1 VGGLLE
7 KAGYGPADGP
17 ETADVVLF
25 HTCCVRD
32 HAEQRLYS
40 RISQLRRLKADR
52 PNLVLGVGGCVA
64 QKEKHAL
71 AERFPHVDIVF
82 GTSAINDIVSLIRR
96 VEQGERPVV
105 ETPED
110 GPEPR
115 SHLALESDPARIHAF
130 VSIMRGCDNYC
141 SYCVVPYVRGAQRS
155 KRPNEVLEEARA
167 LAGQGVVEVT
177 LLGQNVNSYGQDL
190 DGQTTFARLLE
201 SINEIPGLLRI
212 RFTTSHPKDLGADLM
227 RAIGGLSKVCE
238 HLHLPVQS
246 GSSRILKLMNR
257 RYTSDQYLGKLE
269 SIRRLVPDISLTTD
283 VIVGFPGET
292 DEDFEQTH
300 ALVETAQFDGAYIFK
315 YSPRAATAASRLEG
329 ALDKETIKE
338 RHRSL
343 LEFQKTISLGR
354 LQQLVGGTQSVLAE
368 RPDSRRES
376 RLIGRTRGH
385 RVASVPGG
393 EELVGKECNVQ
404 IAALEGW
411 TLMGHAP
418 SRAAVAVEKS

>member
-1 VGGLLE
+1 MNETAEKTPENSEDVRNRTSPRKLAHIITFGCQMNRHDSQIVGGLLE

-167 LAGQGVVEVT
+167 LAGQGVVEIT
-177 LLGQNVNSYGQDL
+177 
-190 DGQTTFARLLE
+190 
-201 SINEIPGLLRI
+201 
-212 RFTTSHPKDLGADLM
+212 
-227 RAIGGLSKVCE
+227 
-238 HLHLPVQS
+238 
-246 GSSRILKLMNR
+246 
-257 RYTSDQYLGKLE
+257 GK
-269 SIRRLVPDISLTTD
+269 T
-283 VIVGFPGET
+283 
-292 DEDFEQTH
+292 
-300 ALVETAQFDGAYIFK
+300 
-315 YSPRAATAASRLEG
+315 
-329 ALDKETIKE
+329 
-338 RHRSL
+338 
-343 LEFQKTISLGR
+343 
-354 LQQLVGGTQSVLAE
+354 
-368 RPDSRRES
+368 
-376 RLIGRTRGH
+376 
-385 RVASVPGG
+385 
-393 EELVGKECNVQ
+393 
-404 IAALEGW
+404 
-411 TLMGHAP
+411 
-418 SRAAVAVEKS
+418 